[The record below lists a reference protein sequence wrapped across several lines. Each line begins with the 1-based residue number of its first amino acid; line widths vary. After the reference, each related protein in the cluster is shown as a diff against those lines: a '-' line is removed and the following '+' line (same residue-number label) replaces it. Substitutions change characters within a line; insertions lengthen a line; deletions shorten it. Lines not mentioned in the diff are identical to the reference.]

1 VNRPAERKLFAYYD
15 ADPVGVRLTAFRHR
29 VCCYTAAVLGDV
41 LNARDIFDAFRGSDR
56 ERVATVAREI
66 APGVLS

>member
-1 VNRPAERKLFAYYD
+1 VSAPRLFAYYD
-15 ADPVGVRLTAFRHR
+15 ADAADVRLSAFRHR
-29 VCCYTAAVLGDV
+29 VCFYTAAVLGDV
-41 LNARDIFDAFRGSDR
+41 LNARDIFDAFHGSDR